1 MIAFSD
7 FGMNFI
13 ARNSQLRITPEQLG
27 TLNGTTYG
35 CTNFNAASGCIAPA
49 SGTVNFSQNLKIVP
63 GTNFTPRL
71 STGLELQVILPI
83 VNAPFRIY
91 YAYNPLALDTTVP
104 STALITRD
112 MFPQFGPA
120 TQAGQFSY
128 QRTLALFEPSY
139 RLREP
144 RKTFRFTVATTF

>member
-1 MIAFSD
+1 
-7 FGMNFI
+7 
-13 ARNSQLRITPEQLG
+13 
-27 TLNGTTYG
+27 
-35 CTNFNAASGCIAPA
+35 
-49 SGTVNFSQNLKIVP
+49 
-63 GTNFTPRL
+63 
-71 STGLELQVILPI
+71 

-112 MFPQFGPA
+112 MFPTSGPA
-120 TQAGQFSY
+120 ATAGDFTFR
-128 QRTLALFEPSY
+128 RTLALFEPNF